1 MFEVAEPNLN
11 QGMKRFNIREGNP
24 SNSEQDGS
32 FFIEKIEL
40 SLNLISLFTL
50 NPDFNQRNRNK
61 KLNLQKKISG
71 YAFEFGIDE
80 AES

>member
-1 MFEVAEPNLN
+1 MFEVAEPN

-32 FFIEKIEL
+32 FFYRKKIEL
-40 SLNLISLFTL
+40 SKNLISLFTL
-50 NPDFNQRNRNK
+50 NPDFSQRNRNK